1 MVVNLSND
9 DPMAEKSK
17 PKANDQ
23 TPVKPPGMSQERFER
38 LVAETKSPFKG
49 FRKVI
54 YGAVLAS
61 GLLGGFVF
69 FTQLL
74 AGNNVETA
82 LPNLAVQM
90 GVIGIA
96 VFLFWLEGRGKRDE
110 Q

>member
-1 MVVNLSND
+1 
-9 DPMAEKSK
+9 MAKKSK
-17 PKANDQ
+17 SKSDER

-49 FRKVI
+49 LRKVI

-74 AGNNVETA
+74 AGKNVETA

-96 VFLFWLEGRGKRDE
+96 VFLFWLEGRGQRDA
-110 Q
+110 

>member
-1 MVVNLSND
+1 
-9 DPMAEKSK
+9 MAKKSK
-17 PKANDQ
+17 AKQSKSKTKGQ

-38 LVAETKSPFKG
+38 LVAETQAPFKG
-49 FRKVI
+49 LRRVI

-74 AGNNVETA
+74 AGKNVETA

-90 GVIGIA
+90 GVVGIA
-96 VFLFWLEGRGKRDE
+96 VFLFWLEGRGKGDA
-110 Q
+110 